1 VALHKLERQ
10 PALLESL
17 QLFSQLDT
25 EGTDLA
31 IQAVSR
37 RQAVLEQ
44 IRHGLDKSLVDEA
57 RLHGWRVQSLFEAM
71 IVGLG
76 SVQLIKTEDAGDC
89 YFDDGLGKIKLPD
102 YRLIRRDGEQL
113 LVEVK
118 NVEPTRLPPKPQ
130 PVRKSELDRM
140 QRYAELTGAR
150 LVLAHYWSM
159 MNLWTV
165 VDPRALTQEGERLLL
180 HLETAMKANELG
192 QLGDALIASRPP
204 LILSLVADPD
214 KDRSVRAVSDD
225 EEEVRFTVGAVELSS
240 AGHVLTD
247 PMEKRIAWFLLN
259 YGAWAGHEEARVTDE
274 GLPERVEFVA
284 APAEPVPGQD
294 LEMIGYLSSMY
305 SGLYNARTLLPE
317 GGIRKLRHEPNP
329 DILGNLIPDDYWDQP
344 RTLPLWRFLLQPS
357 LEG

>member
-1 VALHKLERQ
+1 MALRKLERQ
-10 PALLESL
+10 PVLLESL

-25 EGTDLA
+25 EDTDSA

-44 IRHGLDKSLVDEA
+44 IRQGLDKSLVNEA
-57 RLHGWRVQSLFEAM
+57 RLHGWRVQSLFEAV

-76 SVQLIKTEDAGDC
+76 SVQLIKTEDAGGC
-89 YFDDGLGKIKLPD
+89 YFDDGLGKIKIPD

-118 NVEPTRLPPKPQ
+118 NVEPTTFPQ
-130 PVRKSELDRM
+130 PQSVRKSELDRM

-180 HLETAMKANELG
+180 DPEQAMKANELG
-192 QLGDALIASRPP
+192 QLGDALIGSRPP
-204 LILSLVADPD
+204 LVLSLVADSD
-214 KDRSVRAVSDD
+214 KDRSVRPACND
-225 EEEVRFTVGAVELSS
+225 EQEVRFTIAATELSS

-247 PMEKRIAWFLLN
+247 PVEIGIAWFLLN
-259 YGAWAGHEEARVTDE
+259 YGGWAGHEELGVTDD
-274 GLPERVEFVA
+274 GLPERLEFVA

-294 LEMIGYLSSMY
+294 LEMIGHLSSMY
-305 SGLYNARTLLPE
+305 SSLYNARTLLPE
-317 GGIRKLRHEPNP
+317 GGIRKLRHEPHP

-344 RTLPLWRFLLQPS
+344 RTLPLWRFQIQPS
-357 LEG
+357 